1 MAQATVDNDTRRRDF
16 LLLTAA
22 ACTAAMAA
30 RPALASPPD
39 DSALLVLEE
48 QIFEQHN
55 AATALDDEIVRLS
68 DIWQTESQQ
77 LWEKSIS
84 GYCTFKPSRALGL
97 HCRNA

>member
-30 RPALASPPD
+30 RPALASPPG

-48 QIFEQHN
+48 ADFR
-55 AATALDDEIVRLS
+55 ATQRGH
-68 DIWQTESQQ
+68 
-77 LWEKSIS
+77 
-84 GYCTFKPSRALGL
+84 GYR
-97 HCRNA
+97 